1 LGRFLAVIVMARIIC
16 NGCFDLLHEGHKRFL
31 TLARFLPEDAEML
44 NEYNA
49 AELAGRHRPN
59 HLIVAINSDASA
71 RKLKASKWGPGYPKD
86 DQQTRAMKLR
96 SYCDEVFI
104 FDTEDQ
110 LEAIIAA
117 NAPCIICKGPDYAGK
132 RVTGDELAPVLILD
146 TPETDEIRAMKRK
159 AYGV

>member
-1 LGRFLAVIVMARIIC
+1 MARIIC

-31 TLARFLPEDAEML
+31 AVARFL
-44 NEYNA
+44 
-49 AELAGRHRPN
+49 GGTN

-110 LEAIIAA
+110 LEAIVAA

-146 TPETDEIRAMKRK
+146 TPETDEIRAMKLK

>member
-1 LGRFLAVIVMARIIC
+1 MMARIVC

-31 TLARFLPEDAEML
+31 LLAKTIGGIVSD
-44 NEYNA
+44 
-49 AELAGRHRPN
+49 HRKALFIESTRIRIPYLSTPN